1 MRKVQILTDS
11 CSDMDG
17 ELLARYNIDYVKMNT
32 VLDGKTTPA
41 SLTWDYYS
49 PKALYDTLRAGQRV
63 TTTQVPVEEFQR
75 AFRKY
80 LSEGCDIVYVGC
92 SLKQSG
98 SVNTGKV
105 VAGKL
110 KEEFP
115 DGEVY
120 CIDSLR
126 SCMGEGM
133 LAIYAA
139 ERAAEGLPAASV
151 AAAVEAARNRV
162 NQFCTVHTLDY
173 LRRAG
178 RVKGSAA
185 FFGNLMGVKPILI
198 CDADGEQ
205 TPLKKVKGRENSLRE
220 IVARMKEVI
229 GPADQT
235 IYLVHADCPAE
246 ELDTVTALL
255 HQELPKATVRTGYI
269 GPIIG
274 ASVGPDAIALYAWG
288 KEVTYRVKET
298 MQ

>member
-11 CSDMDG
+11 CSDLDS

-32 VLDGKTTPA
+32 VLDGEQTPA
-41 SLTWDYYS
+41 SLTWEFYA
-49 PKALYDTLRAGQRV
+49 PKELYDTMRAGRRV

-80 LSEGCDIVYVGC
+80 LSEDCDIVYVGC

-98 SVNTGKV
+98 SVNTGRM
-105 VAGKL
+105 VAGKM
-110 KEEFP
+110 KAEFP
-115 DGEVY
+115 EGEVF
-120 CIDSLR
+120 CIDALR

-139 ERAAEGLPAASV
+139 ERAAEGLSAAEV
-151 AAAVEAARNRV
+151 AAAVEGARNRV
-162 NQFCTVHTLDY
+162 NQFCTVHTLEH

-198 CDADGEQ
+198 SDADGEQ

-229 GPADQT
+229 DPANQT
-235 IYLVHADCPAE
+235 IYLVHADCAQE
-246 ELDTVTALL
+246 EIDFTLELL
-255 HQELPKATVRTGYI
+255 RQELPQAQVHIGYI

-288 KEVTYRVKET
+288 REVTYRVKET
-298 MQ
+298 LQ

>member
-1 MRKVQILTDS
+1 MNKVQILTDS
-11 CSDMDG
+11 CSDLDG
-17 ELLARYNIDYVKMNT
+17 ELLARYNIDYLKMNT
-32 VLDGKTTPA
+32 VLDGETTPA
-41 SLTWDYYS
+41 SLTWEFYE
-49 PKALYDTLRAGQRV
+49 PKTLYDTMRAGRRV

-75 AFRKY
+75 VFRKY
-80 LSEGCDIVYVGC
+80 LAEGCDIVYVGC

-115 DGEVY
+115 ERGIY

-139 ERAAEGLPAASV
+139 ERAAEGLSAAEI
-151 AAAVEAARNRV
+151 AAAVEAERNHV

-198 CDADGEQ
+198 ADADGEQ
-205 TPLKKVKGRENSLRE
+205 TPLKKVKGRETSLRE
-220 IVARMKEVI
+220 IVTRMKEVMDPEDQTVYLV
-229 GPADQT
+229 PADCAPEE
-235 IYLVHADCPAE
+235 IDCVLE
-246 ELDTVTALL
+246 LL
-255 HQELPKATVRTGYI
+255 HRELPQATVHTGYI

-288 KEVTYRVKET
+288 REVTYRVKET
-298 MQ
+298 LQ